1 MFSLESVIYYYDK
14 LKHMYLMSES
24 KTRNKNIQLPKMK
37 KAVNDKNSYIEA
49 IKIYNTLPKNIKCL
63 NLSKITI
70 KKIVKNFI

>member
-1 MFSLESVIYYYDK
+1 
-14 LKHMYLMSES
+14 MSKS

-37 KAVNDKNSYIEA
+37 KAVSDKDSYIEA
-49 IKIYNTLPKNIKCL
+49 IKIYKTLPKNIKCL